1 MKTSEKP
8 SNNINDKTIIK
19 NEVKMIRQAKKYLT
33 LTILALGIGSLA
45 GCNTTTKI
53 IKHGSLAVE
62 TKMSNTVFLD
72 PLDDDRRTVL
82 LQIRNTSD
90 KSGLDV
96 ESKIRSA
103 IESKGYTIVSS
114 PKKANIMI
122 QANILQVG
130 KSTLENPFEAMSG
143 GYGSGLQGFATGAAL
158 GGAFGG
164 GGKSMLGAGLIGGI
178 GNTILDAAV
187 EVVNF
192 TMVTDL
198 QISEKA
204 EGRYVSESSDAE
216 LKQGTSGYKKSTWE
230 QKSNWKRYQTR
241 IMSVAKKTNLKF
253 AEAEPEL
260 TEGLVKSI
268 SGLL

>member
-1 MKTSEKP
+1 M
-8 SNNINDKTIIK
+8 IK
-19 NEVKMIRQAKKYLT
+19 QAQKY
-33 LTILALGIGSLA
+33 IVVAVLATGMSGLV

-53 IKHGSLAVE
+53 IKHGKLEVE
-62 TKMSNTVFLD
+62 TKMSETIFLD
-72 PLDDDRRTVL
+72 PIEDEKRTVL

-90 KSGLDV
+90 KSGLDI

-103 IESKGYTIVSS
+103 VENKGYRIVNS
-114 PKKANIMI
+114 PKQANIMI

-130 KSTLENPFEAMSG
+130 KSTLENPFEALSG
-143 GYGSGLQGFATGAAL
+143 GYGSGLEGFTTGAAL
-158 GGAFGG
+158 AGATGGSGR
-164 GGKSMLGAGLIGGI
+164 SMLGIGLLAGV

-187 EVVNF
+187 EVVTF
-192 TMVTDL
+192 TMTTDL

-204 EGRYVSESSDAE
+204 DGEYVSESSDAS

-230 QKSNWKRYQTR
+230 KKTNWKKYQTR
-241 IMSVAKKTNLKF
+241 IMSVGKKTNLKF
-253 AEAEPEL
+253 EEAEPKL

>member
-1 MKTSEKP
+1 MKKQ
-8 SNNINDKTIIK
+8 I
-19 NEVKMIRQAKKYLT
+19 KKYVIIAILLSGVTSLT
-33 LTILALGIGSLA
+33 

-53 IKHGSLAVE
+53 IKHGKLEVQ
-62 TKMSNTVFLD
+62 TKMSDTIFLD
-72 PLDDDRRTVL
+72 PIDEDKRTVL

-90 KSGLDV
+90 KSGLNI

-103 IESKGYTIVSS
+103 VESKGYMIVSS
-114 PKKANIMI
+114 PKKANVMI

-130 KSTLENPFEAMSG
+130 KSTLEDPFEAMSG
-143 GYGSGLQGFATGAAL
+143 GYGSGLEGFATGAAIAGAT
-158 GGAFGG
+158 GGSGR
-164 GGKSMLGAGLIGGI
+164 SMLGVGLITGI

-192 TMVTDL
+192 TMVVDL

-204 EGRYVSESSDAE
+204 EGNFVSESSDAS
-216 LKQGTSGYKKSTWE
+216 LKQGNSGYKKSTWE
-230 QKSNWKRYQTR
+230 QKTNWKRYQTR

-253 AEAEPEL
+253 EEAEPKL

>member
-1 MKTSEKP
+1 MFE
-8 SNNINDKTIIK
+8 
-19 NEVKMIRQAKKYLT
+19 QFKKYYLLIMIVVSISGLT
-33 LTILALGIGSLA
+33 

-53 IKHGSLAVE
+53 IKHVNLQVE
-62 TKMSNTVFLD
+62 TKMSDTIFLD
-72 PLDDDRRTVL
+72 PIEDDKRTVL

-90 KSGLDV
+90 KPGL
-96 ESKIRSA
+96 EIENKIRSA
-103 IESKGYTIVSS
+103 IESKGYTIVNS

-130 KSTLENPFEAMSG
+130 RSTLENPFESMTG
-143 GYGSGLQGFATGAAL
+143 GYGSGLEGFATGAAIVGAT
-158 GGAFGG
+158 GGSGR
-164 GGKSMLGAGLIGGI
+164 SMLGVGLITGI

-187 EVVNF
+187 EVINF
-192 TMVTDL
+192 TMITDL

-204 EGRYVSESSDAE
+204 DGNFVTESSDAA
-216 LKQGTSGYKKSTWE
+216 LKQGNSGYKKSTWE
-230 QKSNWKRYQTR
+230 QKTNWKRYQTR

-253 AEAEPEL
+253 EEAEPKL

>member
-1 MKTSEKP
+1 M
-8 SNNINDKTIIK
+8 IK
-19 NEVKMIRQAKKYLT
+19 QAKKYLVVAVIT
-33 LTILALGIGSLA
+33 TSMGSLV
-45 GCNTTTKI
+45 GCNTTSKM
-53 IKHGSLAVE
+53 IKHGKLEVE
-62 TKMSNTVFLD
+62 TKMSETIFLD
-72 PLDDDRRTVL
+72 PIDDNKKTVL

-90 KSGLDV
+90 KSGLEI

-103 IESKGYTIVSS
+103 IESKGYRIVNSTQS
-114 PKKANIMI
+114 ANIMI
-122 QANILQVG
+122 QANVLQVG
-130 KSTLENPFEAMSG
+130 KSTLENPFQALTG
-143 GYGSGLQGFATGAAL
+143 GYGSGLEGFATGAAIAGAT
-158 GGAFGG
+158 GGSGR
-164 GGKSMLGAGLIGGI
+164 SMLGIGLITGI

-192 TMVTDL
+192 TMITDL

-204 EGRYVSESSDAE
+204 DGEYVSESSNAN

-230 QKSNWKRYQTR
+230 KKTNWKKYQTR

-253 AEAEPEL
+253 EEAEPKL

>member
-1 MKTSEKP
+1 
-8 SNNINDKTIIK
+8 
-19 NEVKMIRQAKKYLT
+19 
-33 LTILALGIGSLA
+33 
-45 GCNTTTKI
+45 
-53 IKHGSLAVE
+53 
-62 TKMSNTVFLD
+62 
-72 PLDDDRRTVL
+72 L

-90 KSGLDV
+90 KSGLEI

-103 IESKGYTIVSS
+103 IESKGYRIVNSTGS
-114 PKKANIMI
+114 ANIMI
-122 QANILQVG
+122 QANVLQVG
-130 KSTLENPFEAMSG
+130 KSTLENPFQALTG
-143 GYGSGLQGFATGAAL
+143 GYGSGLEGFATGAAIAGAT
-158 GGAFGG
+158 GGSGR
-164 GGKSMLGAGLIGGI
+164 SMLGIGLIAGI

-192 TMVTDL
+192 TMITDL

-204 EGRYVSESSDAE
+204 DGEYVSESSDAN

-230 QKSNWKRYQTR
+230 KKTNWKKYQTR

-253 AEAEPEL
+253 EEAEPKL

>member
-1 MKTSEKP
+1 M
-8 SNNINDKTIIK
+8 IK
-19 NEVKMIRQAKKYLT
+19 QAQKY
-33 LTILALGIGSLA
+33 IVVAVLATGMSGLV

-53 IKHGSLAVE
+53 IKHGKLEVE
-62 TKMSNTVFLD
+62 TKMSETIFLD
-72 PLDDDRRTVL
+72 PIEDEKRTVL

-90 KSGLDV
+90 KSGLDI

-103 IESKGYTIVSS
+103 VENKGYRIVNS
-114 PKKANIMI
+114 PKQANIMI

-130 KSTLENPFEAMSG
+130 KSTLENPFEALSG
-143 GYGSGLQGFATGAAL
+143 GYGSGLEGFATGAAL
-158 GGAFGG
+158 AGATGGSGR
-164 GGKSMLGAGLIGGI
+164 SMLGIGLLAGV

-187 EVVNF
+187 EVVTF
-192 TMVTDL
+192 TMTTDL

-204 EGRYVSESSDAE
+204 DGEYVSESSDAS

-230 QKSNWKRYQTR
+230 KKTSWKKYQTR
-241 IMSVAKKTNLKF
+241 IMSVGKKTNLKF
-253 AEAEPEL
+253 EEAEPKL

>member
-1 MKTSEKP
+1 M
-8 SNNINDKTIIK
+8 
-19 NEVKMIRQAKKYLT
+19 
-33 LTILALGIGSLA
+33 
-45 GCNTTTKI
+45 
-53 IKHGSLAVE
+53 IKHGKLEVE
-62 TKMSNTVFLD
+62 TKMSETIFLD
-72 PLDDDRRTVL
+72 PIDDNKKTVL

-90 KSGLDV
+90 KSGLEI

-103 IESKGYTIVSS
+103 IESKGYRIVNSTGS
-114 PKKANIMI
+114 ANIMI
-122 QANILQVG
+122 QANVLQVG
-130 KSTLENPFEAMSG
+130 KSTLENPFQALTG
-143 GYGSGLQGFATGAAL
+143 GYGSGLEGFATGAAIAGAT
-158 GGAFGG
+158 GGSGR
-164 GGKSMLGAGLIGGI
+164 SMLGIGLITGI

-192 TMVTDL
+192 TMITDL

-204 EGRYVSESSDAE
+204 DGEYVSESSDAN

-230 QKSNWKRYQTR
+230 KKTNWKKYQTR

-253 AEAEPEL
+253 EEAEPKL

>member
-1 MKTSEKP
+1 M
-8 SNNINDKTIIK
+8 IK
-19 NEVKMIRQAKKYLT
+19 QAKKYIVIAVLT
-33 LTILALGIGSLA
+33 TGMGSLV
-45 GCNTTTKI
+45 GCNTASEM
-53 IKHGSLAVE
+53 IKHGNLEVE
-62 TKMSNTVFLD
+62 TKMSETVFLD
-72 PLDDDRRTVL
+72 PIDDNKKTVL

-90 KSGLDV
+90 KSGLEI

-103 IESKGYTIVSS
+103 IESKGYRIVNSTQS
-114 PKKANIMI
+114 ANIMI
-122 QANILQVG
+122 QANVLQVG
-130 KSTLENPFEAMSG
+130 KSTLENPFQALTG
-143 GYGSGLQGFATGAAL
+143 GYGSGLEGFVIGAAIAGATG
-158 GGAFGG
+158 GSGR
-164 GGKSMLGAGLIGGI
+164 SMLGIGLITGI

-192 TMVTDL
+192 TMITDL

-204 EGRYVSESSDAE
+204 DGEYVSESSDAN

-230 QKSNWKRYQTR
+230 KKTNWKKYQTR

-253 AEAEPEL
+253 EEAEPKL

>member
-1 MKTSEKP
+1 M
-8 SNNINDKTIIK
+8 IK
-19 NEVKMIRQAKKYLT
+19 QAKKYIVIAVIT
-33 LTILALGIGSLA
+33 TSMGSLV
-45 GCNTTTKI
+45 GCNTTSKM
-53 IKHGSLAVE
+53 IKHGKLEVE
-62 TKMSNTVFLD
+62 TKMSETIFLD
-72 PLDDDRRTVL
+72 PIDDNKKTVL

-90 KSGLDV
+90 KSGLDI

-103 IESKGYTIVSS
+103 IESKGYRTVNSTQS
-114 PKKANIMI
+114 ANIMI
-122 QANILQVG
+122 QANVLQVG
-130 KSTLENPFEAMSG
+130 KSTLENPFQALTG
-143 GYGSGLQGFATGAAL
+143 GYGSGLEGFATGAAIAGAT
-158 GGAFGG
+158 GGSGR
-164 GGKSMLGAGLIGGI
+164 SMLGIGLITGI

-192 TMVTDL
+192 TMITDL

-204 EGRYVSESSDAE
+204 DGEYVSESSDAN

-230 QKSNWKRYQTR
+230 KKTNWKKYQTR

-253 AEAEPEL
+253 EEAEPKL

>member
-1 MKTSEKP
+1 M
-8 SNNINDKTIIK
+8 IK
-19 NEVKMIRQAKKYLT
+19 QAKKYLVVAV
-33 LTILALGIGSLA
+33 LTTVIGSLV
-45 GCNTTTKI
+45 GCNTASKM
-53 IKHGSLAVE
+53 IKHGNLEVE
-62 TKMSNTVFLD
+62 TKMSETIFLD
-72 PLDDDRRTVL
+72 PIDDNKKTVL

-90 KSGLDV
+90 KSGLEI

-103 IESKGYTIVSS
+103 IESKGYRIVNSTGS
-114 PKKANIMI
+114 ANIMI
-122 QANILQVG
+122 QANVLQVG
-130 KSTLENPFEAMSG
+130 KSTLENPFQALTG
-143 GYGSGLQGFATGAAL
+143 GYGSGLEGFATGAAIAGAT
-158 GGAFGG
+158 GGSGR
-164 GGKSMLGAGLIGGI
+164 SMLGIGLITGI

-192 TMVTDL
+192 TMITDL

-204 EGRYVSESSDAE
+204 DGEYVSESSDAN

-230 QKSNWKRYQTR
+230 KKTNWKKYQTR

-253 AEAEPEL
+253 EEAEPKL